1 MTEKQK
7 QFCDEYLANGLN
19 ATQAYLAVYKNVK
32 STDVA
37 GAAAARLLG
46 NVSVNEYINV
56 ALAKIHDEKTMD
68 AKEVM
73 ERLTAIGREETTDQ
87 LLTMDG
93 DIKEVKSKTQDRIR
107 ALELIG
113 KAYGMFKDKVE
124 MEVAT
129 PVFAGE
135 SDLED

>member
-7 QFCDEYLANGLN
+7 LFCEEYLANGLN
-19 ATQAYLAVYKNVK
+19 ATQAYLKVYKNVK
-32 STDVA
+32 SADVA
-37 GAAAARLLG
+37 RRLASRLMT
-46 NVSVNEYINV
+46 NDDVKDYISV

-124 MEVAT
+124 MEVST
-129 PVFAGE
+129 PVFSGE

>member
-7 QFCDEYLANGLN
+7 LFCEEYLANGLN
-19 ATQAYLAVYKNVK
+19 ATQAYLKVYKNVK
-32 STDVA
+32 NKAS
-37 GAAAARLLG
+37 AAEMASRLLR
-46 NVSVNEYINV
+46 NVKVREFLDV
-56 ALAKIHDEKTMD
+56 ALAKIHDENTMD

-93 DIKEVKSKTQDRIR
+93 DVKEVKSKTQDRIR

>member
-7 QFCDEYLANGLN
+7 LFCDEYLSNGMN
-19 ATQAYLAVYKNVK
+19 ATQAYLKVYKNVR
-32 STDVA
+32 SEDVA

-46 NVSVNEYINV
+46 NVSVREYLDV

-93 DIKEVKSKTQDRIR
+93 DVKEVKSKTQDRIR

-124 MEVAT
+124 MEVDT

-135 SDLED
+135 ADLED

>member
-1 MTEKQK
+1 MTDKQK
-7 QFCDEYLANGLN
+7 LFCDEYLSNGMN
-19 ATQAYLAVYKNVK
+19 ATQAYLKVYKNVR
-32 STDVA
+32 SEDVA

-46 NVSVNEYINV
+46 NVSVREYLDV

-73 ERLTAIGREETTDQ
+73 ERLTAIGREQTTDE

>member
-19 ATQAYLAVYKNVK
+19 ATQAYLAVYKSVK

-124 MEVAT
+124 MEVST
-129 PVFAGE
+129 PVFSGE

>member
-32 STDVA
+32 NSEVA
-37 GAAAARLLG
+37 SKAGSRLLSF
-46 NVSVNEYINV
+46 VEVNSYIK
-56 ALAKIHDEKTMD
+56 AELDKIHDEKTMD

>member
-1 MTEKQK
+1 
-7 QFCDEYLANGLN
+7 
-19 ATQAYLAVYKNVK
+19 
-32 STDVA
+32 
-37 GAAAARLLG
+37 
-46 NVSVNEYINV
+46 
-56 ALAKIHDEKTMD
+56 
-68 AKEVM
+68 
-73 ERLTAIGREETTDQ
+73 
-87 LLTMDG
+87 MDG
-93 DIKEVKSKTQDRIR
+93 DVKEVKSKTQDRIR

>member
-7 QFCDEYLANGLN
+7 LFCDEYLANEMN
-19 ATQAYLAVYKNVK
+19 ATRAYLKVYKSVK
-32 STDVA
+32 NEETARANAS
-37 GAAAARLLG
+37 RLLTNA
-46 NVSVNEYINV
+46 NVREYLDV
-56 ALAKIHDEKTMD
+56 ALAKIHDENTMD

-73 ERLTAIGREETTDQ
+73 ERLTAIGREQTTDE

-113 KAYGMFKDKVE
+113 KAYGMFKDKVD
-124 MEVAT
+124 MEISA
-129 PVFAGE
+129 PVFSGE
-135 SDLED
+135 SELED

>member
-1 MTEKQK
+1 MTDKQK
-7 QFCDEYLANGLN
+7 LFCDEYLSNGMN
-19 ATQAYLAVYKNVK
+19 ATQAYLKVYKNVR
-32 STDVA
+32 SEDVA

-46 NVSVNEYINV
+46 NVSVREYLDV

-73 ERLTAIGREETTDQ
+73 ERLTAIGREQTTDE

-93 DIKEVKSKTQDRIR
+93 EIKEVKSRTQDRIK

-113 KAYGMFKDKVE
+113 KAYGMFKDKVDLD
-124 MEVAT
+124 VTT
-129 PVFAGE
+129 PVFSGDD
-135 SDLED
+135 SLED

>member
-1 MTEKQK
+1 MTDKQK
-7 QFCDEYLANGLN
+7 LFCDEYLSNGMN
-19 ATQAYLAVYKNVK
+19 ATQAYLKVYKNVR
-32 STDVA
+32 SEDVA

-46 NVSVNEYINV
+46 NVSVREYLDV

-73 ERLTAIGREETTDQ
+73 ERLTAIGREQTTDEF
-87 LLTMDG
+87 LTMDG
-93 DIKEVKSKTQDRIR
+93 EIKEVKSRTQDRIK

-113 KAYGMFKDKVE
+113 KAYGMFKDKVDLD
-124 MEVAT
+124 VTT
-129 PVFAGE
+129 PVFSGE

>member
-7 QFCDEYLANGLN
+7 LFCEEYLANGLN
-19 ATQAYLAVYKNVK
+19 ATQAYLKVYKNVK

-46 NVSVNEYINV
+46 NVSVNDYINV

-124 MEVAT
+124 MEVST
-129 PVFAGE
+129 PVFSGE

>member
-68 AKEVM
+68 AKEIM

-124 MEVAT
+124 MEVST
-129 PVFAGE
+129 PVFTGE

>member
-32 STDVA
+32 STGVA

-124 MEVAT
+124 MEVAA

>member
-1 MTEKQK
+1 MTDKQK
-7 QFCDEYLANGLN
+7 LFCDEYLSNGMN
-19 ATQAYLAVYKNVK
+19 ATQAYLKVYKNVR
-32 STDVA
+32 SEDVA

-46 NVSVNEYINV
+46 NVSVREYLDV

-93 DIKEVKSKTQDRIR
+93 DIKEVKSKTQDRIK

-113 KAYGMFKDKVE
+113 KAYGMFKDKVDLD
-124 MEVAT
+124 VTT
-129 PVFAGE
+129 PVFSGDD
-135 SDLED
+135 SLED

>member
-124 MEVAT
+124 MEVST
-129 PVFAGE
+129 PVFSGE

>member
-19 ATQAYLAVYKNVK
+19 ATQAYLAVYKSVK

-37 GAAAARLLG
+37 SAAAARLLG

-124 MEVAT
+124 MEVST
-129 PVFAGE
+129 PVFSGE

>member
-32 STDVA
+32 SED
-37 GAAAARLLG
+37 AARTNASRLLTNA
-46 NVSVNEYINV
+46 NVREYIDV

-93 DIKEVKSKTQDRIR
+93 DVKEVKSKTQDRIR

>member
-73 ERLTAIGREETTDQ
+73 ERLTAIGREQTTDE

-93 DIKEVKSKTQDRIR
+93 DVKEVKSKTQDRIR

-124 MEVAT
+124 MEVST
-129 PVFAGE
+129 PVFTGE

>member
-46 NVSVNEYINV
+46 NVSVNDYINV

-73 ERLTAIGREETTDQ
+73 ERLTAIGREQTTDQ

>member
-73 ERLTAIGREETTDQ
+73 ERLTAIGREQTTDE

-113 KAYGMFKDKVE
+113 KAHGMFKDKVE